1 MSGIREVIV
10 FLENNPKSKFSDIAK
25 ALGLSNTSVRRELD
39 YLEGLGC
46 LIRTGS
52 RTRYRYS
59 IPATRE
65 FGKTKPLVR
74 KKYAPVKPLVAPDFR
89 EKKQKITELIE
100 KRLYNRA
107 QTAISQLI
115 AESGDQDTVNWAL
128 DKNAAC
134 GAKTKYF

>member
-1 MSGIREVIV
+1 MQNAISLLGTRGKAIQKNE
-10 FLENNPKSKFSDIAK
+10 IA
-25 ALGLSNTSVRRELD
+25 S
-39 YLEGLGC
+39 
-46 LIRTGS
+46 
-52 RTRYRYS
+52 
-59 IPATRE
+59 
-65 FGKTKPLVR
+65 
-74 KKYAPVKPLVAPDFR
+74 KKYTPPVKATVVPNVDA
-89 EKKQKITELIE
+89 KKQKITELIE